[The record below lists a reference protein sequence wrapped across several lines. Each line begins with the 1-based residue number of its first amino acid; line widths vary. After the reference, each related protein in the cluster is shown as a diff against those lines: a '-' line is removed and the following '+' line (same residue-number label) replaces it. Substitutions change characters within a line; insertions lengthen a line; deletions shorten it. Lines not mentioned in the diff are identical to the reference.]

1 MRIVFMG
8 SPDFALPSLQKLA
21 DAKANIVA
29 VITQPDRPKG
39 RRQLLTPTPVK
50 ELALSL
56 GLPVL
61 QPARINAP
69 EAVAAI
75 RDLQADLFVVV
86 AFGQILKKE
95 LLDMPPLGSV
105 NVHGSLLP
113 AYRGAAPVHWAI
125 LRGEK
130 QTGVTT
136 MFLNEGMDSGDMIFK
151 AQTDILDTDDTG
163 SLYTRLAEMGA
174 DLLLQ
179 TIRAIENGNAPAIPQ
194 EEALA
199 TYAPSLKKEDERV
212 DWQQNAEAVWNRIR
226 GLAPWPV
233 AHTCFG
239 GKRLKL
245 LQASLLEME
254 SCGTPG
260 EIRGITAEGL
270 QVFCGKGSICIHKVQ
285 PEGKAAMDAA
295 AFCRGYR
302 VEAGQTL
309 G

>member
-8 SPDFALPSLQKLA
+8 SPDFALPSLQKLV
-21 DAKANIVA
+21 DANANIVA

-39 RRQLLTPTPVK
+39 RHQLLTPTPVK

-75 RDLQADLFVVV
+75 RALKADLFVVV

-95 LLDMPPLGSV
+95 LLDIPPLGSV

-113 AYRGAAPVHWAI
+113 AYRGAAPVHWAL

-163 SLYTRLAEMGA
+163 SLYARLAEMGA

-194 EEALA
+194 EEAFA
-199 TYAPSLKKEDERV
+199 TYAPSLKKDDEQL
-212 DWQQNAEAVWNRIR
+212 DWQQNAEAVWNHIR

-233 AHTCFG
+233 AHTFFG

-245 LQASLLEME
+245 LQASLLETE

-260 EIRGITAEGL
+260 EIRGITADGL
-270 QVFCGKGSICIHKVQ
+270 QVFCGKGSIVIHKVQ

-302 VEAGQTL
+302 LEVGQTL